1 MDAQAGTRGAEMTR
15 QTTGQTDLLTQILD
29 YANRANPYPLYAELR
44 RTPVLRAPSG
54 SYVISTYHDIV
65 ALMHDPR
72 IGTGSTG
79 GAAGGGAAGSG
90 IGSGSFIGMDPPEH
104 DRMRRLATSHF
115 EQSDAVRPDMLHT
128 ATGLIDRLQGRRQ
141 IDLVDDFA
149 YPLPVAVICQQLGVP
164 HEDEPRFHPWAEA
177 IITALDPRPG
187 QQAAAAQAAAEM
199 NQYMAG
205 LVERFR
211 TEPGTGLLSGL
222 AAEDGLSTAEV
233 VATSRTLLIAGHET
247 TVNLIANGML
257 TLLRHPDVLD
267 RLRHEPELAVPLVEE
282 LLRYE
287 PPVQLN
293 PKYTTLD
300 DVTVADVVIPKGSR
314 LLLALAAANRD
325 PTRFPEPDRFEPE
338 REDNQHLS
346 FFTGIHYCFG
356 AGLARQEAQVA
367 LTELARRLENPRL
380 RLDPPPYRQNPTLRG
395 PQHLPIEI
403 DGIR

>member
-1 MDAQAGTRGAEMTR
+1 MT
-15 QTTGQTDLLTQILD
+15 TEPTEPTEQTDLLAQILD

-44 RTPVLRAPSG
+44 KTPILRAPNG
-54 SYVISTYHDIV
+54 SYVISTYHDIM

-72 IGTGSTG
+72 IGTGAAAG
-79 GAAGGGAAGSG
+79 GAAAGGG
-90 IGSGSFIGMDPPEH
+90 IGVGSFIGMDPPEH

-115 EQSDAVRPDMLHT
+115 EQSDAVRPDMLRT
-128 ATGLIDRLQGRRQ
+128 ATDLIDRLQGRRQ

-187 QQAAAAQAAAEM
+187 QQAAAAQASAEM

-211 TEPGTGLLSGL
+211 SEPGTGLLSGL

-233 VATSRTLLIAGHET
+233 VATGRTLLIAGHET

-300 DVTVADVVIPKGSR
+300 AVTVADVAIPKGSR

-325 PTRFPEPDRFEPE
+325 PTRFPDPDRFEPE

-367 LTELARRLENPRL
+367 LTELARRLDNPRL
-380 RLDPPPYRQNPTLRG
+380 RQDPPPYRQNPTLRG
-395 PQHLPIEI
+395 PRHLPIEI
-403 DGIR
+403 DGVR

>member
-1 MDAQAGTRGAEMTR
+1 MDTPAGAWGAAMTS
-15 QTTGQTDLLTQILD
+15 QTTDPANLLAQILD
-29 YANRANPYPLYAELR
+29 YANRANPYPLFAELR
-44 RTPVLRAPSG
+44 KTPVVRAPNG
-54 SYVISTYHDIV
+54 SYVVSTYREIM
-65 ALMHDPR
+65 AMMHDPR
-72 IGTGSTG
+72 IGTGSVPGAGG
-79 GAAGGGAAGSG
+79 GAAGGG
-90 IGSGSFIGMDPPEH
+90 IGTGSFIGMDPPEH
-104 DRMRRLATSHF
+104 DRLRRLATSHF
-115 EQSDAVRPDMLHT
+115 EQSDAVRPDMLQT
-128 ATGLIDRLQGRRQ
+128 ATGLIDRMQGRQQ

-164 HEDEPRFHPWAEA
+164 HEDEPRFHPWADA

-187 QQAAAAQAAAEM
+187 QQAVAAQASVEM

-222 AAEDGLSTAEV
+222 AAEEGLSTEDV
-233 VATSRTLLIAGHET
+233 VATGRLLLIAGHET

-257 TLLRHPDVLD
+257 TLLRHPHVLD
-267 RLRHEPELAVPLVEE
+267 RLRHEPELVVPLVEE

-287 PPVQLN
+287 PPVQFD
-293 PKYTTLD
+293 PKYMTLD
-300 DVTVADVVIPKGSR
+300 DVEVTDVMIPKGSH
-314 LLLALAAANRD
+314 LILALAAANRD
-325 PTRFPEPDRFEPE
+325 PTRFADPDRFEPE
-338 REDNQHLS
+338 REDNEHLG

-380 RLDPPPYRQNPTLRG
+380 LDDPPPYRQNPTLRG
-395 PQHLPIEI
+395 PRHLRIEI

>member
-1 MDAQAGTRGAEMTR
+1 MDAHAGAGAAAMTN
-15 QTTGQTDLLTQILD
+15 QTTDQTDLLAQILD

-44 RTPVLRAPSG
+44 KTPVLRARNG
-54 SYVISTYHDIV
+54 SYVVSTYYEIM

-72 IGTGSTG
+72 IGTGGGAAG
-79 GAAGGGAAGSG
+79 GAAGGGVGG
-90 IGSGSFIGMDPPEH
+90 GSFIGMDPPEH
-104 DRMRRLATSHF
+104 DRLRRLATSHF
-115 EQSDAVRPDMLHT
+115 EQSEAVRPDMLRT
-128 ATGLIDRLQGRRQ
+128 ATGLIDLMHGRQQ

-187 QQAAAAQAAAEM
+187 QQAVAAQASAEM

-222 AAEDGLSTAEV
+222 AAEEGLSTEDV
-233 VATSRTLLIAGHET
+233 VATGRLLLIAGHET

-257 TLLRHPDVLD
+257 TLLRQPHVLD
-267 RLRHEPELAVPLVEE
+267 RLRHEPELAIPLVEE

-300 DVTVADVVIPKGSR
+300 DVEVTDVTIPKGSH
-314 LLLALAAANRD
+314 LILALAAANRD
-325 PTRFPEPDRFEPE
+325 PTRFPDPDRFEPE
-338 REDNQHLS
+338 RKDNEHLG

-380 RLDPPPYRQNPTLRG
+380 VQDPPPYRQNPTLRG
-395 PQHLPIEI
+395 PRHLPIEI

>member
-1 MDAQAGTRGAEMTR
+1 MDAHAGARGAAMTN
-15 QTTGQTDLLTQILD
+15 QMSDQTDLLAQILD
-29 YANRANPYPLYAELR
+29 YANRANPYPLYAQLR
-44 RTPVLRAPSG
+44 TTPVWRAPNG
-54 SYVISTYHDIV
+54 SYVVSTYREIM

-72 IGTGSTG
+72 ISTG
-79 GAAGGGAAGSG
+79 GGFGGGADGGAGGG
-90 IGSGSFIGMDPPEH
+90 SFINLDPPEH
-104 DRMRRLATSHF
+104 DRLRRLATGHF
-115 EQSDAVRPDMLHT
+115 EQSDAVRPDMLRT
-128 ATGLIDRLQGRRQ
+128 ATDLIDRMQGRQQ

-149 YPLPVAVICQQLGVP
+149 YPLPVTVICQQLGVP

-177 IITALDPRPG
+177 IITKLDPRPG
-187 QQAAAAQAAAEM
+187 QQAVAAQAYVEM

-222 AAEDGLSTAEV
+222 AAEEGLSTEDV
-233 VATSRTLLIAGHET
+233 VATGRLLLIAGHET
-247 TVNLIANGML
+247 TVNLITNGML
-257 TLLRHPDVLD
+257 TLLRHPHVLD
-267 RLRHEPELAVPLVEE
+267 RLRHEPELAIPLVEE

-300 DVTVADVVIPKGSR
+300 DVEVADVTIPKGSR
-314 LLLALAAANRD
+314 ILLALAAANRD
-325 PTRFPEPDRFEPE
+325 PKRFPDPDRFEPE
-338 REDNQHLS
+338 REDNEHLG

-380 RLDPPPYRQNPTLRG
+380 LEDPPPYRPNPTLRG
-395 PQHLPIEI
+395 PRQLPIEI